1 MTRQTVTIHGT
12 RFVMVEETRLRQLE
26 ALARK
31 VEPQLPL
38 LPPADAR
45 GNRPALE
52 YIRSSIARDIIQERR
67 TLGLSQAR
75 LAELAGIRQETLV
88 PFGVGQTLA
97 DSADGGKDRCGATEL
112 CEKRGRRA
120 RPEPNGSPRNDFV
133 PDGPGRPCLRRSNNA
148 DIMSFLCA
156 SRRNPNPSLL
166 LVDSAHKCRHPRFPR
181 S

>member
-67 TLGLSQAR
+67 ALGLSQAR
-75 LAELAGIRQETLV
+75 LAELAGIRQETLSR
-88 PFGVGQTLA
+88 LE
-97 DSADGGKDRCGATEL
+97 SGKHSPTVRTV
-112 CEKRGRRA
+112 EKIDVALRSYAQEKGKAGKARA
-120 RPEPNGSPRNDFV
+120 KR
-133 PDGPGRPCLRRSNNA
+133 
-148 DIMSFLCA
+148 
-156 SRRNPNPSLL
+156 
-166 LVDSAHKCRHPRFPR
+166 
-181 S
+181 